1 MIGLSAAGF
10 AVIVFLIMW
19 GLLRVPW
26 PILVMAG
33 LAGAA
38 IGSFATAST
47 WIANGLA
54 GLAPLVN
61 AIGGAFG

>member
-10 AVIVFLIMW
+10 AVLVLLIMW
-19 GLLRVPW
+19 GLLRIPW

-33 LAGAA
+33 LAGAT
-38 IGSFATAST
+38 IGSFATASA
-47 WIANGLA
+47 WITRGLA
-54 GLAPLVN
+54 GVAPLVN